1 MPGLNRA
8 SRDAGRLLDEKE
20 IPEDAREFF
29 IIQKECTDMYFRMY
43 QTQDNGTLAEEFNA
57 YMKRLEAGEGMKD
70 SLSFCVRYFGELLQ
84 VMEKGKT
91 LGGYYPYWQFYKRG

>member
-1 MPGLNRA
+1 
-8 SRDAGRLLDEKE
+8 
-20 IPEDAREFF
+20 
-29 IIQKECTDMYFRMY
+29 MYFRRY

-84 VMEKGKT
+84 VMEKEKRWEDIIRIGNFIKEGKSFSGS
-91 LGGYYPYWQFYKRG
+91 LCPVYKVMCKAAHMSQVEDIRKRAARI